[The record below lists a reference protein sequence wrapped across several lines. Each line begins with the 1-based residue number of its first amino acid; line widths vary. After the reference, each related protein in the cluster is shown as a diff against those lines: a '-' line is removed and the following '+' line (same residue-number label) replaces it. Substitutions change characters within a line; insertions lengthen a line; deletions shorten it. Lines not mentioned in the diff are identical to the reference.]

1 MLTFDEIKNIF
12 GNSGLSTSQV
22 ADLRKKY
29 GANAMTPPV
38 RDPLWRQYLEKFDDP
53 IIKILLFAVVVST
66 IVSLIRGEGLL
77 DTIGIIIAVFFAAF
91 VIAAVW
97 NGINCR
103 ALDGKMP
110 PFFKGNPTFFVI
122 MAAIVAIQIIIV
134 QIGGPVFNTVP
145 LSFEQWVTIIWATA
159 SILIVGFLLRV
170 VYRLIKP
177 GLAKEIS

>member
-1 MLTFDEIKNIF
+1 MW
-12 GNSGLSTSQV
+12 LS
-22 ADLRKKY
+22 
-29 GANAMTPPV
+29 
-38 RDPLWRQYLEKFDDP
+38 
-53 IIKILLFAVVVST
+53 ILVTGSFL
-66 IVSLIRGEGLL
+66 
-77 DTIGIIIAVFFAAF
+77 IIAGMLQIATGFLGGTTPAEINTVFFAAF

-122 MAAIVAIQIIIV
+122 MASIVAIQVIIV
-134 QIGGPVFNTVP
+134 QIGGLVFNTVP

-177 GLAKEIS
+177 GFAKGIT

>member
-1 MLTFDEIKNIF
+1 MDTLAAFALCSEAPH
-12 GNSGLSTSQV
+12 SGLMKHKPVPQN
-22 ADLRKKY
+22 AD
-29 GANAMTPPV
+29 
-38 RDPLWRQYLEKFDDP
+38 
-53 IIKILLFAVVVST
+53 
-66 IVSLIRGEGLL
+66 IVSPFMWLSIIVTGSFL
-77 DTIGIIIAVFFAAF
+77 IIAGMLQIATGFLGGSTPAEINTVFFAAF

-122 MAAIVAIQIIIV
+122 MASIVAIQIIIV
-134 QIGGPVFNTVP
+134 QIGGSIFNTVP

-177 GLAKEIS
+177 GLAQGIT

>member
-1 MLTFDEIKNIF
+1 MKHKPVP
-12 GNSGLSTSQV
+12 Q
-22 ADLRKKY
+22 
-29 GANAMTPPV
+29 NA
-38 RDPLWRQYLEKFDDP
+38 E
-53 IIKILLFAVVVST
+53 
-66 IVSLIRGEGLL
+66 IVSPFMWLSIIVTGSFLIITGMLQ
-77 DTIGIIIAVFFAAF
+77 IATGFLGGTTPAEINTVFFAAF

-177 GLAKEIS
+177 GLAKEIA

>member
-1 MLTFDEIKNIF
+1 MW
-12 GNSGLSTSQV
+12 LS
-22 ADLRKKY
+22 
-29 GANAMTPPV
+29 
-38 RDPLWRQYLEKFDDP
+38 
-53 IIKILLFAVVVST
+53 IIVTGSFL
-66 IVSLIRGEGLL
+66 
-77 DTIGIIIAVFFAAF
+77 IIAGMLQIATGFLGGTTPAEINTVFFAAF
-91 VIAAVW
+91 VVAAVW

-170 VYRLIKP
+170 VYRFIKP
-177 GLAKEIS
+177 GLVKEIA

>member
-1 MLTFDEIKNIF
+1 MWLSIIVTGSFLIITGMLQIATGFLGGTTPAEIN
-12 GNSGLSTSQV
+12 T
-22 ADLRKKY
+22 
-29 GANAMTPPV
+29 
-38 RDPLWRQYLEKFDDP
+38 
-53 IIKILLFAVVVST
+53 
-66 IVSLIRGEGLL
+66 
-77 DTIGIIIAVFFAAF
+77 VFFAAF

-177 GLAKEIS
+177 GSHKGSPDRVSFFFDAAECESLDFINEEKHGG